1 MRDAVKKTET
11 EKPKSKNLLEKEKE
25 ILPETQPISLN
36 KTDRPPAP
44 EKRPTPPP
52 APEPAVRCSVIQRT
66 PAVKNE
72 LVEDELKISVHRH
85 PEPEQEQPIDYHVPK
100 RREYD
105 EEQEKRTR
113 EARRNSAI
121 KGGRPL
127 SAIYLAR
134 AGKLNGIISAA
145 AGHGRSNGSS
155 QQSGTN
161 QSNNQNCGGSINFN
175 GSGGGVS
182 QGGSGVGGGGVGG
195 TGAGGG
201 MGGRDGRSNYGPNS
215 PPTGSLPPFYESLKG
230 GNNGMNAYNAANGQ
244 YMSQNGYNLINNMD
258 CDTTQ
263 ELTNLGGYSDSNQN
277 NNSIKNYALLQNHSG
292 YGISLKS
299 EDDLEYDSKMDG
311 LNLLQ
316 STYSVYDV
324 NESMMVDIGAAV
336 VDPLQFTATLTF
348 SSPAEHAL
356 MESLSDAV
364 DLSSFLQRLPNDDHH
379 SSSDNLD
386 LSSTPSLTPDSV
398 SITAVDSNGMEPFT
412 DHMMLGRYDRNGYIP
427 NKMYHE
433 NPPSY
438 QTTRDMMMSHQQHD
452 HQMVSSNGLG
462 FNNLDI
468 DQHSDLSLPSPGAS
482 CDGGLIDDK
491 RNVQQ
496 NVSSTLVCDRPI
508 KKEVLSQRVSIFLSL
523 FEKKKEIFK
532 WKLNAYTCVKNTF
545 GGQQN

>member
-1 MRDAVKKTET
+1 MRDAFNKTET
-11 EKPKSKNLLEKEKE
+11 EKPNSKNLLEKEKE
-25 ILPETQPISLN
+25 ILPDTQPISLN

-66 PAVKNE
+66 PAIESK
-72 LVEDELKISVHRH
+72 LKDDELKITIPRSIFVHRH

-161 QSNNQNCGGSINFN
+161 QTNNQNCGGSINFN
-175 GSGGGVS
+175 GSGGSVS
-182 QGGSGVGGGGVGG
+182 QGGSGGVGGGGVGG

-277 NNSIKNYALLQNHSG
+277 KNYALLQNHSG

-299 EDDLEYDSKMDG
+299 EDDLEYDTKMDG

-316 STYSVYDV
+316 SSYSVYDV

-398 SITAVDSNGMEPFT
+398 SITAIDSNGMEPFT

-438 QTTRDMMMSHQQHD
+438 QTTRDMMMSHQQHE
-452 HQMVSSNGLG
+452 HQMISSNGLG

-496 NVSSTLVCDRPI
+496 NVSSSLGCDRPI
-508 KKEVLSQRVSIFLSL
+508 KQEVLSQRVSILCF
-523 FEKKKEIFK
+523 
-532 WKLNAYTCVKNTF
+532 V
-545 GGQQN
+545 

>member
-1 MRDAVKKTET
+1 MRDAFKKTET
-11 EKPKSKNLLEKEKE
+11 EKPNSKNLLIKEKE
-25 ILPETQPISLN
+25 ILPEHQPINLE
-36 KTDRPPAP
+36 KTERPPAP
-44 EKRPTPPP
+44 DKRPT
-52 APEPAVRCSVIQRT
+52 PEPAVRCSVIQRT
-66 PAVKNE
+66 PVPIDN
-72 LVEDELKISVHRH
+72 ELKIVLPRSIFVHCH

-121 KGGRPL
+121 KGGRSL

-134 AGKLNGIISAA
+134 AGKLNGIVSAA

-175 GSGGGVS
+175 GAGSGGGGGGVN
-182 QGGSGVGGGGVGG
+182 QGGNSGGVGGGGVGG

-299 EDDLEYDSKMDG
+299 EDDLEYDSKMDN
-311 LNLLQ
+311 LNMLQ
-316 STYSVYDV
+316 SSYSVYDV

-364 DLSSFLQRLPNDDHH
+364 DLSSFLQRLPSDDHH

-398 SITAVDSNGMEPFT
+398 SITAIDSNGMEPFT

-433 NPPSY
+433 SPPSY
-438 QTTRDMMMSHQQHD
+438 QTTRDMMMSHQQQHE
-452 HQMVSSNGLG
+452 HQMISSNGLG

-496 NVSSTLVCDRPI
+496 NVSSTMVCDRPI
-508 KKEVLSQRVSIFLSL
+508 KKEVLSQRVSILVF
-523 FEKKKEIFK
+523 FFY
-532 WKLNAYTCVKNTF
+532 KLN
-545 GGQQN
+545 